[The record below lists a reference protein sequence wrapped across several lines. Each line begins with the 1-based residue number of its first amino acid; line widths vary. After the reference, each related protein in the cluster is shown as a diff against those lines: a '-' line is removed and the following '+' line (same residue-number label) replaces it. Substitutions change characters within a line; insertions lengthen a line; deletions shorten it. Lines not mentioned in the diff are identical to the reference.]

1 MADIVFIFEGNIDGR
16 DLRLKPMGGISTS
29 VIMLAEAFARL
40 GHSVTIYNNR
50 EAHDGYEGVYY
61 RPHSAVLRIE
71 ADLVIANNSAKPL
84 MRVRKG
90 IPVVWQHN
98 RTKLSRIWKRGEFL
112 GLILKRPHLVCLSN
126 DARQQ
131 TPKWIPY
138 RSLQVI
144 PHAIEPMFLQADV
157 PRFAERR
164 QRVFFAS
171 RASRNLKWV
180 IEVWKQYIHPV
191 LPDAEFVVCVPPSSP
206 FPFDAE
212 ALATHNILYKGSL
225 PKDELAGLINTCK
238 ALVYPGH
245 INETGCQVALQ
256 AIGLGVPIVSC
267 GHGSLKDLVQHDVTG
282 FIEMDM
288 QAYAARVIQCLTDE
302 DVWCRLHRASL
313 QHPWRKS
320 YDERALDWQKTF
332 LQQ

>member
-1 MADIVFIFEGNIDGR
+1 
-16 DLRLKPMGGISTS
+16 MGGIGTS
-29 VIMLAEAFARL
+29 VIMLAEAMARL
-40 GHSVTIYNNR
+40 GHRVTILNGR
-50 EAHDGYEGVYY
+50 QDADLYEGVDY
-61 RPHSAVLRIE
+61 RPYDQGGRLH
-71 ADLVIANNSAKPL
+71 ADLIISQSSAKPL

-98 RTKLSRIWKRGEFL
+98 RTKLSRIWKRGEFF
-112 GLILKRPHLVCLSN
+112 GLLLKRPHLVCLSN

-138 RSLQVI
+138 RSLHVI

-212 ALATHNILYKGSL
+212 ALAAHNILYKGSL
-225 PKDELAGLINTCK
+225 PKDELADLINTCK

-302 DVWCRLHRASL
+302 DLWCRLHRASL